1 MTEGREHRLKEQNV
15 TGQRAGKGLA
25 CLGRDIILGSNI
37 KCTEG
42 GKEEEAGRVVWDQT
56 VKNLEAVS

>member
-1 MTEGREHRLKEQNV
+1 MSEGREHRL

-25 CLGRDIILGSNI
+25 CLGRDVILGSNI
-37 KCTEG
+37 KCREG

-56 VKNLEAVS
+56 VKNLEVVS

>member
-1 MTEGREHRLKEQNV
+1 MREGREHRLKEQNV
-15 TGQRAGKGLA
+15 TGQGLA
-25 CLGRDIILGSNI
+25 CLGRDIILGSNL

-56 VKNLEAVS
+56 VKNLEVVS